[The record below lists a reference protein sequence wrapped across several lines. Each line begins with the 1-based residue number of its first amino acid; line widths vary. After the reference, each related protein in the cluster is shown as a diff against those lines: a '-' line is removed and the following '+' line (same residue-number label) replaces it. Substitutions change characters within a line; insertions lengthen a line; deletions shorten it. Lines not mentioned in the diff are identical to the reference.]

1 MVKNKQDV
9 VRTATD
15 NSILE
20 NWKDIPDWEGLYQV
34 SNLGRVRSL
43 DRFVEVNVFGKRKG
57 KQIKKGKV
65 LNLVLHN
72 GAGKHPEYMVCLAKN
87 GKCKNMYVHRL
98 VAMAFIPNPNGLPE
112 VNHKDENS
120 LNNVVSNLEWCDRT
134 YNYYY
139 GTRVERV
146 IKSNR
151 KSRQCKPVIQYT
163 VQGEYIREWPSVHEI
178 ERELGFSQG
187 SISYCCKFNGNQ
199 SHGYKWRYKNGSED

>member
-1 MVKNKQDV
+1 MTTNETVE
-9 VRTATD
+9 
-15 NSILE
+15 IWL
-20 NWKDIPDWEGLYQV
+20 DIPGWEGLYQV

-72 GAGKHPEYMVCLAKN
+72 GAGKHPEYMVGLSKN
-87 GKCKNMYVHRL
+87 GKSKNMYVHRL
-98 VAMAFIPNPNGLPE
+98 VAMAFIPNPDGLPE

-120 LNNVVSNLEWCDRT
+120 LNNVESNLEWCDRT

-146 IKSNR
+146 NKSNR
-151 KSRQCKPVIQYT
+151 KSRLCKPVIQYT
-163 VQGEYIREWPSVHEI
+163 VQGEYIREWSSVHEI

-187 SISYCCKFNGNQ
+187 SISYCCTFNGNQ
-199 SHGYKWRYKNGSED
+199 SHGYKWRYK